1 MLLVGVDLEIYRFIY
16 FISERHYIL
25 IEASL
30 VLPSQQRAALLWQ
43 KKNKSK
49 FKHT

>member
-16 FISERHYIL
+16 FISERHIL

-43 KKNKSK
+43 KKTKSK